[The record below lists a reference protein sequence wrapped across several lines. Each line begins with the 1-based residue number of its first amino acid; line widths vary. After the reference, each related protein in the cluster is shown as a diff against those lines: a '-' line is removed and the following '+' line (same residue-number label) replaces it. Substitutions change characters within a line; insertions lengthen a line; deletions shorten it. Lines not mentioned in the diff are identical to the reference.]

1 MGKTYFDP
9 CYFGTDTYWKHPYG
23 LLYTDSVKD
32 FCSEKAA
39 YWTLDV
45 VASYRHVFSGYE
57 FLVLWFDVDEN
68 RCSFYA
74 REDTNKPDVIRQEIE
89 YTDMPVSIK
98 LYLCDG
104 ILMFPS
110 DY

>member
-1 MGKTYFDP
+1 MSYYDP
-9 CYFGTDTYWKHPYG
+9 CYNGTDTYWKHPLG
-23 LLYTDSVKD
+23 LLYTDSIRD
-32 FCSEKAA
+32 FCRDKAA

-45 VASYRHVFSGYE
+45 IAPYLHIFKKYE
-57 FLVLWFDVDEN
+57 FLVLWFDVVGN
-68 RCSFYA
+68 HCSLYV
-74 REDTNKPDVIRQEIE
+74 REDSDTPDVFRQEIE
-89 YTDMPVSIK
+89 FTDMPVSIK